1 MRIGIV
7 GYGKMGKRITELA
20 EQLGHSVPV
29 KIDSKNKAELNKLKG
44 IDVAIEFTNPEVA
57 ISNFELLAEQRIP
70 TVTGSTGWH
79 DQLDYVKRLFAKTN
93 TPFFYASN
101 FSIGV
106 HITNGV
112 AAYLTKLISNYPDYN
127 GEIEEWHHTA
137 KLDAPSGT
145 AITLAKTV
153 IENQDRY
160 QGHVCNSKNTP
171 DNMLPIKAYREGNI
185 PGTHIIR
192 FESEIDTISLKH
204 EAKNRDGFAM
214 GAIKA
219 ATFLVEQSHGTFTMN
234 DLIKL

>member
-7 GYGKMGKRITELA
+7 GYGKMGKRIAELA

-29 KIDSKNKAELNKLKG
+29 KIDSKNKSELNSIKE

-57 ISNFELLAEQRIP
+57 ISNFELLAKQGIP

-79 DQLDYVKRLFAKTN
+79 DELEYVQGLFAKTN

-112 AAYLTKLISNYPDYN
+112 AAYLSKLISNYPEYA
-127 GEIEEWHHTA
+127 GEIEEWHHTQ

-145 AITLAKTV
+145 AITLANTV
-153 IENQDRY
+153 IENHKIYSDY
-160 QGHVCNSKNTP
+160 ACNIEGEP
-171 DNMLPIKAYREGNI
+171 PHILPIKAYREGNI

-192 FESEIDTISLKH
+192 FESEIDAISLKH
-204 EAKNRDGFAM
+204 EAKSRDGFAM